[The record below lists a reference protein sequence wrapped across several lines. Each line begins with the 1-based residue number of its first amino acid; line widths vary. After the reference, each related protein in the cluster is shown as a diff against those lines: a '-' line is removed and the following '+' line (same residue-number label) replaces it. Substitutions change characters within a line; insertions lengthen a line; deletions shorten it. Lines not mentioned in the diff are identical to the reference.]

1 MMMNDESSA
10 TALGRHEN
18 TAGALSSNRELSSV
32 VGQNR
37 HVVFGTLWYIANTL
51 LILAVL
57 AACYSL
63 IWEYSTRRYLK
74 GFSDA
79 IVPESSSPREKTE
92 AIINWMAHGPARQD
106 TLLAT
111 NSPDRD
117 PTDTLNYSSLL
128 QVCGSATNAFVNLAD
143 SAGLPARRL
152 LLLDSRRLTKHVVA
166 EVLIDG
172 RWVVADPAFRTIL
185 KTPNGVIL
193 TRQDLND
200 PAVFAAATEMIPG
213 YDPSYTFER
222 TAHVRIARFPI
233 LGPAMRNFVDRFV
246 PGWEDSVLVSL
257 LLERE
262 SLAAAIITLG
272 LVILLTLFRI
282 ALRWYAER
290 RLGIRPVRVRHQVR
304 RALNAFVD
312 TAS

>member
-1 MMMNDESSA
+1 MSDESAVTTGGGGGDTSC
-10 TALGRHEN
+10 ALG
-18 TAGALSSNRELSSV
+18 TDRELSLT
-32 VGQNR
+32 GAHDR
-37 HVVFGTLWYIANTL
+37 HVVFRVLWYAANAL
-51 LILAVL
+51 LILSVL
-57 AACYSL
+57 AACYSA

-79 IVPESSSPREKTE
+79 IVPESSSATEKTE
-92 AIINWMAHGPARQD
+92 AIIDWMAHGPARQT

-111 NSPDRD
+111 ASPDRD

-128 QVCGSATNAFVNLAD
+128 QVCGSATNAFINLAD

-152 LLLDSRRLTKHVVA
+152 LLLDSHRMTKHVVA

-172 RWVVADPAFRTIL
+172 RWIVADPAFRTIP
-185 KTPNGVIL
+185 KGPNGALL
-193 TRQDLND
+193 TRQELAD
-200 PAVFAAATEMIPG
+200 PSVFAAATSHIAG
-213 YDPSYTFER
+213 YDPTYTFDR
-222 TAHVRIARFPI
+222 TAHVRIARFPF
-233 LGPAMRNFVDRFV
+233 LGLAMRNFVDRFV
-246 PGWEDSVLVSL
+246 PGLEDTVLVSL

-262 SLAAAIITLG
+262 SLAATIITLG
-272 LVILLTLFRI
+272 LVILLTLVRI

-290 RLGIRPVRVRHQVR
+290 RLGIHPVRVRHQVR